1 MIPVTVTKNE
11 YTPVPAGNHLGR
23 IYSIIHIGTTLD
35 DTPWGAKER
44 NKVRITWEL
53 PNERREFKDGEGE
66 KPYSISGTYTLNFGE
81 KANLR
86 KVVEGIFGR
95 QIYDEEAA
103 QFDVELLVGQTAMV
117 NVTHR
122 TKDGKTYANIEN
134 VTPVPKGMVIP
145 EPVNKPLVLNYSDKW
160 SEEAFESLPDFL
172 KDQMRK
178 TDEYRRKHP
187 LENPDNIPF

>member
-1 MIPVTVTKNE
+1 MIPVQVTKGE
-11 YTPVPAGNHLGR
+11 YSPVPAGNHIGR
-23 IYSIIHIGTTLD
+23 IYSVIHIGTTLE

-53 PNERREFKDGEGE
+53 PNERKEFKEGEGE

-117 NVTHR
+117 NVIHT
-122 TKDGKTYANIEN
+122 TKGDKTYANIN
-134 VTPVPKGMVIP
+134 TVTPIPKGMTVP
-145 EPVNKPLVLNYSDKW
+145 EPVNKPFVMNYTDKW
-160 SEEAFESLPDFL
+160 DEEAFEKLPDFL

-178 TDEYRRKHP
+178 TDEYRRAHP
-187 LENPDNIPF
+187 LEDKNQIPF